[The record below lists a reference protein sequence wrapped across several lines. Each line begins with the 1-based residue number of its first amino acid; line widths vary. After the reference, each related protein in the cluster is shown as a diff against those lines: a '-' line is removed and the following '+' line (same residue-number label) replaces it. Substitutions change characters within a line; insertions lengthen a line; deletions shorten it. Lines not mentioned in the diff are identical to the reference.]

1 MKRVTQ
7 SQLPYAVTI
16 CLMKLRIALYSDDS
30 ATRAAIKS
38 ALGSKIATDLPE
50 IEVLEFATGAA
61 LRLYMDQR
69 GSDGKLRAE
78 LLILD
83 GEATPEGGMGMAR
96 QFKDELF
103 QCPPIMVVIARAT
116 DSWLAAWSRAEASV
130 MHPIDPFTIAKTA
143 ADLIRARALATA

>member
-1 MKRVTQ
+1 M
-7 SQLPYAVTI
+7 A
-16 CLMKLRIALYSDDS
+16 LRIVVYSDDS
-30 ATRAAIKS
+30 ATRSAIKT
-38 ALGSKIATDLPE
+38 ALGSKIASDLPE
-50 IEVLEFATGAA
+50 IEILEFATGPA

-69 GSDGKLRAE
+69 GTDGKLRAE

-83 GEATPEGGMGMAR
+83 GEAVPEGGMGMAR

-130 MHPIDPFTIAKTA
+130 MHPIDPFTISKTA
-143 ADLIRARALATA
+143 AELIRARALATA

>member
-1 MKRVTQ
+1 MT
-7 SQLPYAVTI
+7 
-16 CLMKLRIALYSDDS
+16 LRIAVYSDDS

-38 ALGSKIATDLPE
+38 ALGSKVAADLPA
-50 IEVLEFATGAA
+50 IEVLEFATGPA
-61 LRLYMDQR
+61 LRMYMDQR

-103 QCPPIMVVIARAT
+103 QCPPVMVIIARPT

-130 MHPIDPFTIAKTA
+130 MHPIDPFVIAKTA

>member
-1 MKRVTQ
+1 MPPGTI
-7 SQLPYAVTI
+7 TI
-16 CLMKLRIALYSDDS
+16 CHMTLRIAVYSDDS
-30 ATRAAIKS
+30 ATRSAIKS
-38 ALGSKIATDLPE
+38 ALGSKIASDLPE
-50 IEVLEFATGAA
+50 IEVLEFATGPA
-61 LRLYMDQR
+61 LRLYMDQP

-83 GEATPEGGMGMAR
+83 GEATPEGGLGMAR

-103 QCPPIMVVIARAT
+103 QCPPILVVIARPT
-116 DSWLAAWSRAEASV
+116 DAWLAAWSRAEGSV